1 MPQHLTVKWVRA
13 FSPDTEREYYAVLIE
28 NVNPLFV
35 LRYVN
40 IGPGCVVCVT
50 RAPDQRRVLCD
61 IAISRL
67 GEAGSLMTL
76 PDSKDLL

>member
-50 RAPDQRRVLCD
+50 RAPAKAGPHLILGPASRFVRYRNL
-61 IAISRL
+61 AI
-67 GEAGSLMTL
+67 GGSW
-76 PDSKDLL
+76 